1 MNPVICPNCAS
12 SDTNTTDTRPKDGY
26 VYRRRNCKTCG
37 QRWTT
42 HELMIGVDGKSNNN
56 LIKYAIKKIKS
67 AKKSC

>member
-12 SDTNTTDTRPKDGY
+12 SDTNTTDTRPKKDI
-26 VYRRRNCKTCG
+26 VYRRRRCKACG

-42 HELMIGVDGKSNNN
+42 HENIMKIDGKPNSD
-56 LIKYAIKKIKS
+56 LIKAVIKKIKS